1 MALNKHKLEILWACG
16 DSELLEVDMIRWAN
30 AAMDEVAE
38 VPSEVSLKVVSID
51 EMTALNSEYRGKLG
65 ATNVLSFPLNVVG
78 DADFLILGD
87 LAICLEVVKAEARDQ
102 GKSMSAH
109 FAHLL
114 VHGVLHLAGYDHEDD
129 EDAREMEAKE
139 TQILAAVDISAPY
152 EIGIK

>member
-1 MALNKHKLEILWACG
+1 M
-16 DSELLEVDMIRWAN
+16 
-30 AAMDEVAE
+30 
-38 VPSEVSLKVVSID
+38 
-51 EMTALNSEYRGKLG
+51 
-65 ATNVLSFPLNVVG
+65 VG